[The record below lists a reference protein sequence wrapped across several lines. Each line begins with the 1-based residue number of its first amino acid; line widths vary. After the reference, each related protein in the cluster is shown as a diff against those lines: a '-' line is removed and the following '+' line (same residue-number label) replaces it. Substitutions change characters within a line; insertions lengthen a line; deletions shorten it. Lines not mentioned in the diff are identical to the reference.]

1 MRRFASLIET
11 LDSTNKTN
19 AKVAALTHYFKEA
32 PPEDALWA
40 VALLSHRRPSRP
52 VSTTQMRVWAAELVQ
67 LPEWLFEETYHIVG
81 DLAETIAL
89 LVQQEKKG
97 NTPALSECIEEIIAV
112 KSKDEAEK
120 KTYILEQWKSLNT
133 FERFVFNKILTGGF
147 RIGVSQK
154 LMTRALSEA
163 IQIEENILAHRLMG
177 QWSPQQTTFK
187 QLLLEPNPED
197 QISQPYPFFLAHALE
212 NDFEN
217 KFDVTNWHV
226 EHKWDGMRA
235 QLIVRKGSSFLWS
248 RGEELITDKF
258 PELACLATALPDGTV
273 LDGEL
278 IPFKEGKIGDFNG
291 LQKRIGRKTITV
303 KLKEE
308 VPVVLMLYDILEW
321 EGKDI
326 RALPLHQRQKY
337 LSALYQQVKNDNLPL
352 LLSEVMTFTSWVEV
366 ANERKK
372 ATEKRSEGLM
382 LKHKDSAYGV
392 GRKKGN
398 WWKWKSDPKTIDA
411 VLTYAMRG
419 HGRRTNLYTDYTF
432 GLWEKEELVTF
443 AKAYSG
449 LTDSEIKKVDQYVK
463 KNTLDRFGS
472 VRQVKPE
479 LVFEIAF
486 EGLAPSSRHKSGV
499 AVRFPRI
506 LRWRHDKKSDEANSL
521 EDLKKLLP

>member
-1 MRRFASLIET
+1 MKRFAALIET

-19 AKVAALTHYFKEA
+19 AKVAALTHYFEKA
-32 PPEDALWA
+32 PPDDALWA

-52 VSTTQMRVWAAELVQ
+52 ITTTLMRNWAAELAH
-67 LPEWLFEETYHIVG
+67 LPEWLFEESYHIVG

-89 LVQQEKKG
+89 LVQQEQVD
-97 NTPALSECIEEIIAV
+97 TPPSLSQCIEEIIAL
-112 KSKDEAEK
+112 KPKDEAEK
-120 KTYILEQWKSLNT
+120 KTYIINRWQSFNN

-154 LMTRALSEA
+154 LMTRALSKA
-163 IQIEENILAHRLMG
+163 VNIEENILAHRLMG
-177 QWSPQQTTFK
+177 QWSPQHISFK
-187 QLLLEPNPED
+187 QLILEPNPED
-197 QISQPYPFFLAHALE
+197 QIAQPYPFFLAYALE
-212 NDFEN
+212 DGFQN
-217 KFDVTNWHV
+217 KNDVTQWHV

-235 QLIVRKGSSFLWS
+235 QLIIREGKSFLWS

-258 PELACLATALPDGTV
+258 PELDCLATALPNGTV

-278 IPFKEGKIGDFNG
+278 IPYKEGIIGDFNA
-291 LQKRIGRKTITV
+291 LQKRIGRKNVSV
-303 KLKEE
+303 KLIEE
-308 VPVVLMLYDILEW
+308 VPIVLMLYDLLEW
-321 EGKDI
+321 KGKDI
-326 RALPLHQRQKY
+326 RTLPLSKRQDY
-337 LSALYQQVKNDNLPL
+337 LNSLFHSYKNANLPL
-352 LLSEVMTFTSWVEV
+352 LLSEVLIFSSWEEV
-366 ANERKK
+366 AEERHK

-382 LKHKDSAYGV
+382 LKHRDSPYAV
-392 GRKKGN
+392 GRKKGS
-398 WWKWKSDPKTIDA
+398 WWKWKSEPKTIDA

-432 GLWEKEELVTF
+432 GLWQNNELVTF

-449 LTDSEIKKVDQYVK
+449 LTDAEIKKVDQFVK
-463 KNTLDRFGS
+463 KHTLDRFGP

-506 LRWRHDKKSDEANSL
+506 LRWRHDKKIAEANSL
-521 EDLKKLLP
+521 DDLKELLP

>member
-19 AKVAALTHYFKEA
+19 AKVGALVQYFKEA

-52 VSTTQMRVWAAELVQ
+52 VSTTQMRAWAAELVQ

-89 LVQQEKKG
+89 LVHQEKMG
-97 NTPALSECIEEIIAV
+97 NTPTLSQCIEEIIAV
-112 KSKDEAEK
+112 KSKEESEK
-120 KTYILEQWKSLNT
+120 KAYIIEQWKSLNT

-217 KFDVTNWHV
+217 KFDVTNWRI

-235 QLIVRKGSSFLWS
+235 QLIVRKGNSYLWS

-258 PELACLATALPDGTV
+258 PELTCLATALPDGTV
-273 LDGEL
+273 LDGEI
-278 IPFKEGKIGDFNG
+278 IPFKEGKIGDFNA
-291 LQKRIGRKTITV
+291 LQKRIGRKTVTV

-321 EGKDI
+321 ERKDV
-326 RALPLHQRQKY
+326 RVLPLHKRQKY

-352 LLSEVMTFTSWVEV
+352 LLSEVMTFSSWEEV
-366 ANERKK
+366 ADERKK

-382 LKHKDSAYGV
+382 LKQKDSPYGV

-463 KNTLDRFGS
+463 KNTLDRFGP